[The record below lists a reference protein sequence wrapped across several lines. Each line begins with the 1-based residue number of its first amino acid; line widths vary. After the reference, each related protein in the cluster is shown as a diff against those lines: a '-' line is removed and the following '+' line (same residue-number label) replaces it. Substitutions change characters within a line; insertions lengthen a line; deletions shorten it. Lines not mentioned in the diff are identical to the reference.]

1 MLELRELRKAS
12 KVDAEAIAIDALGFV
27 AGDQELLGRFLDLT
41 GLRADEIRT
50 AAGQPGFLVGVL
62 DFVLAH
68 EPTLIAFSQNSA
80 TEPEIV
86 QIARAK
92 LDAGRQLF
100 TDA

>member
-1 MLELRELRKAS
+1 MLELREIRKAPN
-12 KVDAEAIAIDALGFV
+12 VDAEGIAIEALGFV
-27 AGDQELLGRFLDLT
+27 AGEQELLGRFLDVT

-68 EPTLIAFSQNSA
+68 EPTLITFCQNSA

-86 QIARAK
+86 QIARDK
-92 LDAGRQLF
+92 LDRPVAG
-100 TDA
+100 